1 MSDQQTPTGFFTNL
15 CARFA
20 VEYDVPQ
27 DYAKLV
33 GGLFAVQATL
43 LRAVPEEEI
52 LRHLVQAI
60 HDILETISEKYE
72 VSRLH
77 QMRIYCAF
85 MEERYAGK
93 ASAKVLSSVRDL
105 MLELAAASEAKK

>member
-1 MSDQQTPTGFFTNL
+1 MSDQQAPTGTFTNL

-20 VEYDVPQ
+20 IEYDAPQ
-27 DYAKLV
+27 DYVQLV
-33 GGLFAVQATL
+33 GGLFTVQATL
-43 LRAVPEEEI
+43 LRVVPDEEI
-52 LRHLVQAI
+52 LRHLVQGI
-60 HDILETISEKYE
+60 HDILETISKKYG
-72 VSRLH
+72 VSRTH

-85 MEERYAGK
+85 MEEHYAGK